1 MAGTG
6 KSHELLVKTVNSTF
20 GSNSWRYPRQELH
33 KDEAPA
39 LWHLVGHPPQV
50 THFNKN

>member
-20 GSNSWRYPRQELH
+20 GSNSWRYPRQELLR
-33 KDEAPA
+33 DEAPA
-39 LWHLVGHPPQV
+39 LWHRVGHPPQV